1 MVKGIRDLYGTLLLL
16 VMLGMTA
23 CSPKTDLS
31 VTPTAPDTVPGRAS
45 PSKTPPVSPIDR
57 SQFFLWAESAEASSV
72 FAEPEWGAEKAAGEP
87 DAPGCGDY
95 QFAWA
100 SAASDSIET
109 LTLNY
114 GAAVIP
120 AEIRIVQSFNPDQV
134 VKVEIFNLREQ
145 RYVTVLEKQPEQ
157 VDRPCPYTLQVPVE
171 GVDFLTNRVRI
182 TIDQSILGLGWNE
195 IDAVQLIGSPETREG
210 GE

>member
-1 MVKGIRDLYGTLLLL
+1 MTGKRSAVYILQLLMV
-16 VMLGMTA
+16 LGLTA
-23 CSPKTDLS
+23 CSQKTDLS
-31 VTPTAPDTVPGRAS
+31 GTPSGQDVLPG
-45 PSKTPPVSPIDR
+45 TVSPISTPRVSSEDQ

-100 SAASDSIET
+100 SAASDAVET

-114 GAAVIP
+114 GVAVIP

-134 VKVEIFNLREQ
+134 VRVEIFNLQDQ

-157 VDRPCPYTLQVPVE
+157 VDRPCPYTLRVSVE

-182 TIDQSILGLGWNE
+182 TIDQSVLGLGWNE
-195 IDAVQLIGSPETREG
+195 IDAVQLIGGPGSREG